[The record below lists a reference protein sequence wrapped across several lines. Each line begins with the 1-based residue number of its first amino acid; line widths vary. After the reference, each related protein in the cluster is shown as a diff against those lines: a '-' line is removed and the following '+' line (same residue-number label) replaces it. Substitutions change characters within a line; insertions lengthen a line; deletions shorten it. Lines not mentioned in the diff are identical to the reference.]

1 MLMRKEG
8 NLTSLGKQGA
18 LCTHYER
25 SQVLLVQA
33 ARGTGSGKDRD
44 KLESWALRIQ
54 ESCG

>member
-1 MLMRKEG
+1 MLMREEG

-33 ARGTGSGKDRD
+33 ARGRTQERIGT
-44 KLESWALRIQ
+44 SWNPGL
-54 ESCG
+54 